1 MKILALAFLLA
12 LTVSCATHRYGRE
25 MPLTDAERVV
35 LTCKQLDV
43 EIAKTEAF
51 LAQVNQGAP
60 AGAATLG
67 FLGDFG
73 IGNAM
78 EKTEALK
85 SGERR
90 LFDLQEQ
97 RFAKGCPGAV
107 KPVLPAS
114 MSPRETSR
122 PLNK

>member
-1 MKILALAFLLA
+1 MNIPALVLLLA
-12 LTVSCATHRYGRE
+12 LTSSCATYRYGRE
-25 MPLTDAERVV
+25 MPLTDAERAT
-35 LTCKQLDV
+35 LTCEQLDV

-51 LAQVNQGAP
+51 IAQVNKGAP
-60 AGAATLG
+60 GDAAALA

-78 EKTEALK
+78 ERKDALK

-90 LFDLQEQ
+90 LYDLQEQ

-107 KPVLPAS
+107 K
-114 MSPRETSR
+114 
-122 PLNK
+122 